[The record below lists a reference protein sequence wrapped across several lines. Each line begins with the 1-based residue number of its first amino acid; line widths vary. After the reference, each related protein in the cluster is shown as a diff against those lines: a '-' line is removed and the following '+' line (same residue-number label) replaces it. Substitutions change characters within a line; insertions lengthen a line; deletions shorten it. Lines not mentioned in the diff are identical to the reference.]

1 MKNLIK
7 LFLLLAV
14 ASGLHAEILRNW
26 IPIQDNKT
34 SGLVYLDINSV
45 VYFQKEIV
53 QAQFMANTDI
63 KQINQVKNGKSSI
76 TTVEIDCTKKTKYR
90 ILSIQWFEQN
100 FAKGKFSDEKINSN
114 TWISPPYSTGPNLAI
129 RNLCQ

>member
-53 QAQFMANTDI
+53 QAQFMANTDT
-63 KQINQVKNGKSSI
+63 KQIN
-76 TTVEIDCTKKTKYR
+76 
-90 ILSIQWFEQN
+90 
-100 FAKGKFSDEKINSN
+100 
-114 TWISPPYSTGPNLAI
+114 
-129 RNLCQ
+129 